1 LLLHMLAE
9 KILLALH
16 ASGGLVPWT
25 AERAA
30 RQ

>member
-1 LLLHMLAE
+1 MLAE

-25 AERAA
+25 AERVA

>member
-1 LLLHMLAE
+1 MLAE

-16 ASGGLVPWT
+16 ASDGLVPWT
-25 AERAA
+25 AERAL